1 MGQTGHKKPLGAGWS
16 SFGLV
21 DAGRVFD
28 ALGLKRG
35 STFLDIACGRGDYA
49 IAASRI
55 IGDEGLVYAVDL
67 WERGIAALAKRCSAE
82 GIKSVKAIVAD
93 VGKHIPIEDETVDAC
108 LMATALHDLVQ
119 ARDAEGALREARR
132 VLESQGSL
140 AIVEFKKIEGPPGPP
155 IDIRLAPEEVE
166 TMVVPHGFGKGSVV
180 EVGPHNYL
188 ITFDRRG

>member
-16 SFGLV
+16 SFGLI
-21 DAGRVFD
+21 DAGRIFD
-28 ALGLKRG
+28 VLGLKRG

-155 IDIRLAPEEVE
+155 IHIRLAPEEVE
-166 TMVVPHGFGKGSVV
+166 TMVVPHGFGKGRVV

>member
-16 SFGLV
+16 SFGLI

-93 VGKHIPIEDETVDAC
+93 VGKHIPIEDKTVDAC

-155 IDIRLAPEEVE
+155 IHIRLAPEEVE

-188 ITFDRRG
+188 ITFDRKG